1 MLMVSL
7 IKLALFLSPKTD
19 TGPMD
24 INSLI
29 ICSTVGIILISSG
42 FILLLG
48 LIKEKPKLVFVHLVL
63 STPSLVYLMCE
74 VVFIG
79 FLEKHFK
86 FFVIVFSAL
95 LLCDQLCVLVF
106 FLLVVRKD
114 RTESIENLIIYYEV
128 GCFSNSVSR
137 GSSLDSVSL

>member
-1 MLMVSL
+1 MCFYDGFRLPCKYSITGEFNVVVVFQIAGALMLMVSL

-48 LIKEKPKLVFVHLVL
+48 LIK
-63 STPSLVYLMCE
+63 
-74 VVFIG
+74 
-79 FLEKHFK
+79 
-86 FFVIVFSAL
+86 VI
-95 LLCDQLCVLVF
+95 
-106 FLLVVRKD
+106 
-114 RTESIENLIIYYEV
+114 
-128 GCFSNSVSR
+128 
-137 GSSLDSVSL
+137 